1 MFYTFFIIEIFI
13 VERIACLLLWCQNIV
28 QQKKRLD
35 WSLFQTSAGGC
46 SRMFTF
52 CVWIVVAFEKKFL
65 EKTWPK
71 GINLHVQKRLH
82 KLLSNKTRLCHIIA
96 YIIKWIFL
104 SDKVQPWKCYLLL
117 PLKLF
122 IAFLILPFMYH
133 PNWHFYDGKD
143 SHTNKTKVEHETCMS
158 TCTLNSW
165 PSICKKQ
172 LLI

>member
-1 MFYTFFIIEIFI
+1 MLRELRVSCYDVKTLSNKRKDWIE
-13 VERIACLLLWCQNIV
+13 VYSKHQQEVVHVCLL
-28 QQKKRLD
+28 
-35 WSLFQTSAGGC
+35 
-46 SRMFTF
+46 F
-52 CVWIVVAFEKKFL
+52 CVSIVVAFEKKFL

-165 PSICKKQ
+165 PSICKNTFWYKFF
-172 LLI
+172 